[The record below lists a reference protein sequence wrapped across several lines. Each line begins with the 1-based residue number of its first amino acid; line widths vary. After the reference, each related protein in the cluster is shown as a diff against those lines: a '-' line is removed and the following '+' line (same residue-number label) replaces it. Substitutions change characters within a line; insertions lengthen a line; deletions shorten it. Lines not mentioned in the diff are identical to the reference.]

1 MRLLFSLVRLPVKI
15 SLDLAGRAVS
25 AVFPAE
31 TETPAGAPAPPPP
44 PAPRPR
50 RASPSRPNGAAPPA
64 RPAPPPVPAEPA
76 HVSEEPE
83 LVAEVA
89 EQGAE
94 EGAGAEVHVDPPWA
108 GYDEM
113 SAADIRDRLQAED
126 ASVAA
131 AVTLYEASRK
141 GRSSVLETASRRTAS
156 ARPSG

>member
-1 MRLLFSLVRLPVKI
+1 MRLFFSLVRLPLKVT
-15 SLDLAGRAVS
+15 LDLAGRAVS
-25 AVFPAE
+25 AVFPAGPDSPE
-31 TETPAGAPAPPPP
+31 RAPVPP
-44 PAPRPR
+44 PAPSPRPR
-50 RASPSRPNGAAPPA
+50 RAAPARPNGGAPPTQ
-64 RPAPPPVPAEPA
+64 PVPPPVVDEPL

-94 EGAGAEVHVDPPWA
+94 EGAGAEVHVDPPWD

-126 ASVAA
+126 VSAAA

-141 GRSSVLETASRRTAS
+141 GRSSVLEAASRRTAS

>member
-1 MRLLFSLVRLPVKI
+1 MRLLFTLVRLPVKI
-15 SLDLAGRAVS
+15 TIDLAGRAAS

-31 TETPAGAPAPPPP
+31 AETPAGAPAPAPPP
-44 PAPRPR
+44 PPRRAAAPRP
-50 RASPSRPNGAAPPA
+50 NGGAAPPI
-64 RPAPPPVPAEPA
+64 PTEPP

-141 GRSSVLETASRRTAS
+141 GRSSVLEAAARRTV
-156 ARPSG
+156 

>member
-1 MRLLFSLVRLPVKI
+1 MRVLFSLVRLPVKVA
-15 SLDLAGRAVS
+15 LDLAGRAVS

-31 TETPAGAPAPPPP
+31 PATPASAPAPPPRP
-44 PAPRPR
+44 PRPR
-50 RASPSRPNGAAPPA
+50 RATPRPNGGTPPA
-64 RPAPPPVPAEPA
+64 EPVPPPVADEPL

-94 EGAGAEVHVDPPWA
+94 AGAGAEVHVDPPWE

-113 SAADIRDRLQAED
+113 NAADIRDRLQAED
-126 ASVAA
+126 ASTAA

-141 GRSSVLETASRRTAS
+141 GRSSVLEAAARRTT
-156 ARPSG
+156 

>member
-1 MRLLFSLVRLPVKI
+1 MRLLFSLVRIPVKI
-15 SLDLAGRAVS
+15 SLDLAGRVVS

-31 TETPAGAPAPPPP
+31 AETPASAPAPPPP
-44 PAPRPR
+44 PPTRPR
-50 RASPSRPNGAAPPA
+50 RAASPPPNGGAPPA
-64 RPAPPPVPAEPA
+64 PPVPPPAADEPP

-89 EQGAE
+89 DQGAE

-141 GRSSVLETASRRTAS
+141 GRSSVLEAAARRTSS